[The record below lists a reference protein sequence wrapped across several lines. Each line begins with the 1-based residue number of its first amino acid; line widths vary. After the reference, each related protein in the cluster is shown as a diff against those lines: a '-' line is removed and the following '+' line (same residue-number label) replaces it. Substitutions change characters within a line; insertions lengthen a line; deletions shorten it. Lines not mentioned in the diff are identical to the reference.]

1 MKHLLLA
8 SVLLCGVCASSALA
22 ARYGEIEVTLLPQ
35 AIPEG
40 DAQTL
45 TFQGYLEYRVLIRN
59 HSAKRDHQVRIIQP
73 GNRSRMSHSHLQQNS
88 RTILSAHGTSVV
100 VSLFQPPI
108 PTFDSSI
115 AIDIDGIRQEA
126 LLPARSS
133 RTGGYFSNTRPVL
146 AVLAG
151 RGIPQSWKDDVV
163 TATSNGVLFFRSELP
178 VSEWSSNWLGYTS
191 YDAVVL
197 TSAEVDTLPAD
208 VLVALQSFAQAG
220 GTIMIYSPRGIP
232 TEIIP
237 ERLKTANSSRN
248 TDGTMGVG
256 FGRIGIATD
265 GMGWPG
271 TNAMEWPGTLWV
283 TRTKSDS
290 PPGNYII
297 RLVHESQVPVRGM
310 LLLVVLFALGIGPL
324 NVWWLS
330 RRKKKMWL
338 WWNVPLFSMLTCLM
352 IFTYSL
358 LSEGVRGESRT
369 VLLTLLDEDAHR
381 ATSLGYVSY
390 YCPLTPSDGLHF
402 PYDTEV
408 IPLDENRD
416 YNRWSGSPES
426 GQPKTI
432 DWTNDQ
438 HLISGWLPARVS
450 ACFAIRRNET
460 RRERLVFHNTGDGGL
475 KVVNGLG
482 AELQTLHYLDENG
495 VLYQGSDVPMGQEV
509 QLKKVTSDVA
519 HLPEALQQVYRQNWD
534 FSIGDMRS
542 TPEKYLRKGS
552 YIAVL
557 QGSPFMEA
565 SLKKTR
571 QNGNFSL
578 VYGLSAGAKHGH

>member
-1 MKHLLLA
+1 
-8 SVLLCGVCASSALA
+8 VCPFRFGGSI
-22 ARYGEIEVTLLPQ
+22 GEIEVTLLPQ

-45 TFQGYLEYRVLIRN
+45 TFQGYLEFRVLIRN

-88 RTILSAHGTSVV
+88 RTIHSAHGTSVV

-115 AIDIDGIRQEA
+115 AIEIDGIRQEA
-126 LLPARSS
+126 LVPARSS
-133 RTGGYFSNTRPVL
+133 RTQGYFSGARPVL
-146 AVLAG
+146 AMLAG
-151 RGIPQSWKDDVV
+151 RGVPQSWKDDVA
-163 TATSNGVLFFRSELP
+163 TTTSNEVLFFRSELP

-197 TSAEVDTLPAD
+197 TPAEVDTLPAD
-208 VLVALQSFAQAG
+208 VLVALQCFAQAG
-220 GTIMIYSPRGIP
+220 GTIMIYSPQ
-232 TEIIP
+232 EASP
-237 ERLKTANSSRN
+237 ETFPGRLKTRNSSLN
-248 TDGTMGVG
+248 ADGTIGVG
-256 FGRIGIATD
+256 FGRISMATD
-265 GMGWPG
+265 GM
-271 TNAMEWPGTLWV
+271 EWPSTLWV

-290 PPGNYII
+290 PPGDHTV
-297 RLVHESQVPVRGM
+297 RLIHESQVPIRGM
-310 LLLVVLFALGIGPL
+310 LLLVILFALGIGPL

-338 WWNVPLFSMLTCLM
+338 WWNVPLFSILTCLM

-369 VLLTLLDEDAHR
+369 VLLTLLDEEAHR

-416 YNRWSGSPES
+416 YNRWGGSPES

-432 DWTNDQ
+432 DWTSDQ
-438 HLISGWLPARVS
+438 HLISGWVPARVS

-460 RRERLVFHNTGDGGL
+460 RRERLVFHNTDAGGL

-482 AELQTLHYLDENG
+482 ADLQTLHYLDENG
-495 VLYQGSDVPMGQEV
+495 VHYQGSDVPVGQEV
-509 QLKKVTSDVA
+509 QLKQVTSDVA
-519 HLPEALQQVYRQNWD
+519 LLPEALQQVYRQNWD
-534 FSIGDMRS
+534 FSIGDMKAS
-542 TPEKYLRKGS
+542 PEKYLRKGS

-557 QGSPFMEA
+557 QESPFLEA

-571 QNGNFSL
+571 QNGNFN
-578 VYGLSAGAKHGH
+578 VIYGLSAGAKHGH